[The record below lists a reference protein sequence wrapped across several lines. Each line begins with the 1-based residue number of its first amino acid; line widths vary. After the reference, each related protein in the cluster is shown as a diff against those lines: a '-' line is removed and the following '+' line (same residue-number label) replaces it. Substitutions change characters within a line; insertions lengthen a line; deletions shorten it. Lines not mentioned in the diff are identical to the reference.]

1 MEQTFIISTTVW
13 SNGKSLKSSY
23 DRSTI
28 QFISTSLWSKER
40 SSRMKGVRR
49 QRTLHQEHY
58 SINQYITLAK
68 WKELIMKGVRRQ
80 RNTGF
85 RLALIN
91 SRMIL
96 MMILSHHYQHQS
108 GRALRPKNGGEH
120 RKSSYDS
127 FPEECQKR
135 GTTCTRSTIQLIST
149 SRWSNGKSLS

>member
-1 MEQTFIISTTVW
+1 
-13 SNGKSLKSSY
+13 
-23 DRSTI
+23 
-28 QFISTSLWSKER
+28 
-40 SSRMKGVRR
+40 MKGVRR

-80 RNTGF
+80 RNRGV
-85 RLALIN
+85 RLALIM

-96 MMILSHHYQHQS
+96 MFILSHHYQHQN

-127 FPEECQKR
+127 FQKSA
-135 GTTCTRSTIQLIST
+135 RSGERPAPGALF
-149 SRWSNGKSLS
+149 N

>member
-1 MEQTFIISTTVW
+1 MEQTLIISTTLW

-68 WKELIMKGVRRQ
+68 WKELIMKGVRREGN
-80 RNTGF
+80 RGF
-85 RLALIN
+85 RMALIM
-91 SRMIL
+91 SRMIV
-96 MMILSHHYQHQS
+96 MIILSADYHAKERRGAS
-108 GRALRPKNGGEH
+108 KVFLRQLP
-120 RKSSYDS
+120 D
-127 FPEECQKR
+127 ECQKR
-135 GTTCTRSTIQLIST
+135 GTTCTRSTIELIST
-149 SRWSNGKSLS
+149 SRW